1 VKGKAILGRGGYMW
15 LQTRMF
21 LLVALLFGILYGV
34 ITGIGTW
41 MGAGGVTPYII
52 IALAFLG
59 FQYLIGPAIVGWTM
73 KIKWV
78 SEKEAP
84 ELHRMVAELAE
95 MANLSKPRVGISQL
109 AIPNAFAFGRTR
121 NGGRICVTQGILN
134 LLSRDELRAVL
145 GHEMSHIKHRD
156 MVIITLISAIPLIM
170 YWIALGTMWGGAAG
184 GRSRGGGGYAALI
197 GIGAF
202 LLYFIT
208 NLLVL
213 YGSRIREYY
222 ADLGSVRLGN
232 TPHNLATAL
241 YKLVYGNARFRG
253 KEELKR
259 VEGVRAFFVSD
270 PARAWREVKELSQ
283 IDQDMSG
290 TIDYGELMDLR
301 QKEVR
306 LGTSDKL
313 MEIFTTHPN
322 MLKRIKH
329 LSTLTI
335 NI

>member
-1 VKGKAILGRGGYMW
+1 MW

-41 MGAGGVTPYII
+41 MGAGSAWIYII
-52 IALAFLG
+52 LGFGFLG
-59 FQYLIGPAIVGWTM
+59 IQYLIGPSIVGWTM

-84 ELHRMVAELAE
+84 ELHQMVAELAKS
-95 MANLSKPRVGISQL
+95 ANLSKPRVGISQL

-121 NGGRICVTQGILN
+121 RDGRICVTQGILKI
-134 LLSRDELRAVL
+134 LSHDELRAVL
-145 GHEMSHIKHRD
+145 GHEMAHIKHRD
-156 MVIITLISAIPLIM
+156 MAIITLISAIPLIM
-170 YWIALGTMWGGAAG
+170 YWIAFSMMWGGAFG
-184 GRSRGGGGYAALI
+184 GRRQGGSYAMLI
-197 GIGAF
+197 GFGAF

-232 TPHNLATAL
+232 NPHHMATAL
-241 YKLVYGNARFRG
+241 YKLVHGNARF
-253 KEELKR
+253 KDSQELKQAER
-259 VEGVRAFFVSD
+259 VRAFFVND
-270 PARAWREVKELSQ
+270 PARAWYEVRELSQ

-290 TIDYGELMDLR
+290 TIDYDELAELR
-301 QKEVR
+301 QKEVH
-306 LGTSDKL
+306 LGTADKL
-313 MEIFTTHPN
+313 MELFTTHPN

-329 LSTLTI
+329 LSTLSV
-335 NI
+335 